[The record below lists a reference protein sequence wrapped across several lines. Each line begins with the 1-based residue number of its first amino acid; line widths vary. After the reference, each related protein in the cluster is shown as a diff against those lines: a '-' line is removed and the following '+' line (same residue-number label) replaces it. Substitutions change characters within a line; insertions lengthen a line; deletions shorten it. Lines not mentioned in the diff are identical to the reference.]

1 MAEEVEKSQEE
12 LITERMAKAKAEGEE
27 LQKKYDE
34 VLEEMNE
41 KGYGTMSYT
50 KEDTVTIPGTLFG
63 NFVNYVADQ
72 RKFNE
77 QVQNSLGILINSM
90 ELRLNDTDEF
100 ALMLMKQH
108 IANCEAGNA
117 STKEEVDKE
126 GSKEKIKK
134 KD

>member
-1 MAEEVEKSQEE
+1 MAEKEKSQEE
-12 LITERMAKAKAEGEE
+12 IIQERMKKAKSESEE
-27 LQKKYDE
+27 LQKKYQE
-34 VLEEMNE
+34 VLDEMTE
-41 KGYGTMSYT
+41 KGYDTLSYT
-50 KEDTVTIPGTLFG
+50 KDDMVTIPGTLFG
-63 NFVNYVADQ
+63 NFVNYVAEQ

-90 ELRLNDTDEF
+90 EMRLNDTDEF
-100 ALMLMKQH
+100 TLMLMKQH

-126 GSKEKIKK
+126 GSKTKIKK

>member
-1 MAEEVEKSQEE
+1 MAEKEKSQEE
-12 LITERMAKAKAEGEE
+12 LIQERMRKAKAESEAI
-27 LQKKYDE
+27 QKKYDE
-34 VLEEMNE
+34 VLKEMDE

-50 KEDTVTIPGTLFG
+50 KGDVVTIPGTLFG
-63 NFVNYVADQ
+63 NFVNYVAEQ
-72 RKFNE
+72 RKFSE
-77 QVQNSLGILINSM
+77 VIQNSMGIMLNSI
-90 ELRLNDTDEF
+90 ELRQNDTDEF
-100 ALMLMKQH
+100 TLMLMKQH